1 MQETKKN
8 SALSKFLGTYGIV
21 VMLLALVLIMTLIN
35 GPGFLS
41 VSNIQGI
48 LTQGSIY
55 GIMALGVTFIIISG
69 GIDLSAGSMVALA
82 AVVSA
87 SFGQLATASNR
98 IFPFL
103 PQLGLWAPLL
113 VALVFGGLLGA
124 INGLMVAKLHLFPW
138 IATLGTFYIARGLAQ
153 VITAGKPVTQ
163 LIPSYARIGGKI
175 GGIIPVPAL
184 IFFICVAISWIL
196 LNYTKFG
203 CDTFAIGGNL
213 GAARVTGIN
222 ISKTLILIYAFAGVM
237 YGVGAFVFA
246 GRVLSVN
253 PGAAQNYEMSAISA
267 SIIGGTS
274 PMGGKG
280 TIWGVI
286 VGTLIL
292 GTIRQGL
299 TLMAVD
305 AYWQQIAEGAI
316 IVIAV
321 IFAMRREK
329 SAN

>member
-21 VMLLALVLIMTLIN
+21 VMLLALILVMTLIN

-87 SFGQLATASNR
+87 SFGQLATANNR

-103 PQLGLWAPLL
+103 PQLGIWAPLL
-113 VALVFGGLLGA
+113 VALVFGGFLGA
-124 INGLMVAKLHLFPW
+124 INGLMVAKLRLFPW

-163 LIPSYARIGGKI
+163 LIPSYAKIGGKI
-175 GGIIPVPAL
+175 GIIPVPAL

-203 CDTFAIGGNL
+203 CDTFAIGGNI

-222 ISKTLILIYAFAGVM
+222 ISKTLILIYTFAGVM

>member
-21 VMLLALVLIMTLIN
+21 VMLLALILVMTLIN

-87 SFGQLATASNR
+87 SFGQLATANNR

-103 PQLGLWAPLL
+103 PQLGIWAPLL
-113 VALVFGGLLGA
+113 VALVFGGILGA

-163 LIPSYARIGGKI
+163 LIPSYAKVGGKI
-175 GGIIPVPAL
+175 GIVPVPAL
-184 IFFICVAISWIL
+184 IFFICVAVSWIL

-203 CDTFAIGGNL
+203 CDTFAIGGNM

-222 ISKTLILIYAFAGVM
+222 ISKTLILIYTFAGVM

-329 SAN
+329 SEN

>member
-1 MQETKKN
+1 
-8 SALSKFLGTYGIV
+8 
-21 VMLLALVLIMTLIN
+21 MLLILILIMTILI
-35 GPGFLS
+35 PGFLS
-41 VSNIQGI
+41 SNNIQGI
-48 LTQGSIY
+48 LVQGSIY

-69 GIDLSAGSMVALA
+69 GIDLSAGSVVALT
-82 AVVSA
+82 AVISA
-87 SFGQLATASNR
+87 SCGQIATASNR
-98 IFPFL
+98 IFPWF
-103 PQLGLWAPLL
+103 PQLGIAAPLI

-124 INGLMVAKLHLFPW
+124 LNGVMIAKLHLFPW
-138 IATLGTFYIARGLAQ
+138 IATLGTFYIARGLAL
-153 VITAGKPVTQ
+153 VLTSGKPVTQ
-163 LIPSYARIGGKI
+163 LVPGYMVVGGKI
-175 GGIIPVPAL
+175 AGVPTPVIIFILCIAL
-184 IFFICVAISWIL
+184 SWLL

-203 CDTFAIGGNL
+203 CDTFAIGGNAS
-213 GAARVTGIN
+213 AARVTGIN
-222 ISKTLILIYAFAGVM
+222 IAKITILIYAFAGVM
-237 YGVGAFVFA
+237 YGVAAFVYS

-292 GTIRQGL
+292 SVIRQGL
-299 TLMAVD
+299 TLLAVD

-321 IFAMRREK
+321 IFAMLRERK
-329 SAN
+329 KD

>member
-1 MQETKKN
+1 MQNNKKIG
-8 SALSKFLGTYGIV
+8 ALSKYLSTYGIL
-21 VMLLALVLIMTLIN
+21 VMLLVLMLIMTLIN
-35 GPGFLS
+35 GISFLS
-41 VSNIQGI
+41 LSNIQGI

-69 GIDLSAGSMVALA
+69 GIDLSAGSMVALI
-82 AVVSA
+82 AVLSS

-103 PQLGLWAPLL
+103 PQLGIWAPLL
-113 VALVFGGLLGA
+113 AALLFGGLIGA
-124 INGLMVAKLHLFPW
+124 VNGIMVAKLKLFPW

-163 LIPSYARIGGKI
+163 LIPAYSKIGGKI
-175 GGIIPVPAL
+175 GILPVPAL

-203 CDTFAIGGNL
+203 CDTYAIGGNI

-222 ISKTLILIYAFAGVM
+222 ITKTLITIYAFAGIM
-237 YGVGAFVFA
+237 YGVAALVFA

-321 IFAMRREK
+321 IFAMMREK
-329 SAN
+329 SKN